1 VNKILIIRFSAIG
14 DIVLTSAVVRCVR
27 NKFPSATI
35 HFLVKEKFRDAVI
48 TNKNLDKLVTFND
61 HPSEVF
67 TKLQEEKYDFIVD
80 LQRNNKS
87 TALRRKL
94 KRPSASFPKL
104 NIQKFL
110 LTMFKI
116 NRMPKVHVVDRYFE
130 AVKSLGVTNDQ
141 LGLDF
146 FLIGEDEIFV
156 KEQQVLL
163 HSSYVALV
171 LGATYFTKRIPQE
184 KLEEIISGL
193 KGTVVLLGGPAEKE
207 LGDRLAIKFT
217 NVVNTAGY
225 SSLQQS
231 SHYIK
236 NARTVI
242 TSDTGLMHI
251 AAALNKR
258 IITVWG
264 NTVPEFG
271 MYAYLPQ
278 HPENNVM
285 IENKN
290 LRCRPCSKLGY
301 DKCPKGHFKCMVEHD
316 GKRIANLAE
325 QSF

>member
-1 VNKILIIRFSAIG
+1 MIIRFSAIG

-27 NKFPSATI
+27 NKFPNATV
-35 HFLVKEKFRDAVI
+35 HFLVKEKFKDAVI
-48 TNKNLDKLVTFND
+48 TNKYLDRVITFKD
-61 HPSEVF
+61 HPSEVASSLAHE
-67 TKLQEEKYDFIVD
+67 TYDFVID
-80 LQRNNKS
+80 LQKNNKS
-87 TALRRKL
+87 RALRRSL
-94 KRPSASFPKL
+94 KRPWASFPKL

-130 AVKSLGVTNDQ
+130 AVKTMGIENDQ
-141 LGLDF
+141 QGLDF
-146 FLIGEDEIFV
+146 FLVDEHEIFV
-156 KEQQVLL
+156 NEQKALL
-163 HSSYVALV
+163 HSTYVALV

-193 KGTVVLLGGPAEKE
+193 KGTVVLLGGPAEKD
-207 LGDRLAIKFT
+207 LGENLAKKFT
-217 NVVNTAGY
+217 NVVNTAGK

-231 SHYIK
+231 AHYIK
-236 NARTVI
+236 HARTVI

-264 NTVPEFG
+264 NTVPDFG
-271 MYAYLPQ
+271 MYAYLPK
-278 HPENNVM
+278 HPENNIMV
-285 IENKN
+285 ENKN

-301 DKCPKGHFKCMVEHD
+301 DKCPKGHFKCMIDHD